1 MYNVRG
7 SNVFSNWNKTC
18 YIATRKEGE
27 VVYDDLGN
35 EIKMYNK
42 PKKYSFNIQPVN
54 SYTDLMTYAEY
65 GEKVDKMYKATIPYK
80 EYIGK
85 FNEGD
90 IAYLEGKKPMNETEE
105 TYGIGG
111 NYVVTSVRP
120 QNTIIA
126 IYFER
131 LQK

>member
-18 YIATRKEGE
+18 YIATKKEGE

-42 PKKYSFNIQPVN
+42 PKKYSFNIQPLN
-54 SYTDLMTYAEY
+54 NYTDLMTYSEY

-80 EYIGK
+80 EYVGK

-90 IAYLEGKKPMNETEE
+90 IAYLEGKVPKNETEG

-111 NYVVTSVRP
+111 NYIIASVRP